1 MSDSDVAD
9 QALSGREDVSSS
21 SSRPQEEVMSQDVDP
36 TPTPTAD
43 PNEDALGND
52 ETPNHENSEEPQQEN
67 HERDQEEPEDDE
79 EGFKPFDPN
88 ASMNVSNIVNTQMND
103 TMGSIISS
111 ANALQGI
118 NGNDSPNVIQDVEA
132 LREEENRK
140 KREEHLK
147 MKIRQLKDEEQSYSK
162 INLTNINA
170 NWLYLMRESKL
181 KELKDTIQIQAQ
193 DHDRLVDRKNA
204 TIQLMYR
211 ELDESEEQ
219 YRSALRT
226 HMQHIEE
233 LLQLQDQ
240 RLTILHQEFNN
251 DLYLLKKEY
260 EEEMEELR
268 IKHEE
273 EMREWAEITKEME
286 KREEKTNEIMEMD
299 FAQTKEKV
307 KNRYQEELIQM
318 VGNMNDK
325 IEEYRRITKQENND
339 HYESMNQ
346 KYKDYIILRERDSSY
361 IEIIKNQTYQIKMKE
376 EALAHWK
383 AKWLNNLR
391 ECEDRN
397 NKLIKEKD
405 QLSQHFKDLKKKMNA
420 FRDSEKKRLTELVK
434 MSKDTIDSLNEKL
447 DKASRILKLSEVN
460 RRYETERERLIPF
473 ETELESSVAL
483 ASVAESAMEDV
494 MEGEEKNFTE
504 SEWQQLDRFY
514 KRYNKV
520 LLDNLALEQEKEHL
534 VDQNKK
540 LRDMLK
546 QYLDGITVNE
556 DVLNS
561 RNPLLIV
568 DPLIKG
574 RSNEA
579 GAKELVVV
587 SATSRQ
593 AEKVKI
599 GN

>member
-1 MSDSDVAD
+1 
-9 QALSGREDVSSS
+9 
-21 SSRPQEEVMSQDVDP
+21 
-36 TPTPTAD
+36 
-43 PNEDALGND
+43 
-52 ETPNHENSEEPQQEN
+52 
-67 HERDQEEPEDDE
+67 
-79 EGFKPFDPN
+79 
-88 ASMNVSNIVNTQMND
+88 
-103 TMGSIISS
+103 
-111 ANALQGI
+111 
-118 NGNDSPNVIQDVEA
+118 
-132 LREEENRK
+132 EEENRQ
-140 KREEHLK
+140 KREEHLRQR
-147 MKIRQLKDEEQSYSK
+147 IRELKEEEQSYSK
-162 INLTNINA
+162 INMTNINA

-181 KELKDTIQIQAQ
+181 KELKDSIQIQAQ

-260 EEEMEELR
+260 EEETQELR
-268 IKHEE
+268 QKHKQ
-273 EMREWAEITKEME
+273 EMQEWEEITKEME
-286 KREEKTNEIMEMD
+286 KREEKTNETMELD
-299 FAQTKEKV
+299 FAQTKEKI

-325 IEEYRRITKQENND
+325 IEEYRKITKQENND

-361 IEIIKNQTYQIKMKE
+361 IEIIKTQTYQIKMKE

-391 ECEDRN
+391 ECEERN

-405 QLSQHFKDLKKKMNA
+405 QLAQHFKELKKKMNS
-420 FRDSEKKRLTELVK
+420 FRESEKKRLTELVK
-434 MSKDTIDSLNEKL
+434 MSTETKEALKEKL
-447 DKASRILKLSEVN
+447 EKASRILKLSEVN
-460 RRYETERERLIPF
+460 RRYETERERLLPF
-473 ETELESSVAL
+473 ESDMENHVGLV
-483 ASVAESAMEDV
+483 SVAESSIEESNVDV
-494 MEGEEKNFTE
+494 DEKNFSE
-504 SEWQQLDRFY
+504 SEWQQLNRFY

-520 LLDNLALEQEKEHL
+520 LLDNLALDQEKEHL

-546 QYLDGITVNE
+546 QYLDGISVNE
-556 DVLNS
+556 DVLNN

-568 DPLIKG
+568 
-574 RSNEA
+574 
-579 GAKELVVV
+579 
-587 SATSRQ
+587 
-593 AEKVKI
+593 
-599 GN
+599 

>member
-1 MSDSDVAD
+1 MSESYEGDPQVISA
-9 QALSGREDVSSS
+9 SREEVSSS
-21 SSRPQEEVMSQDVDP
+21 SSPPQEDDVVDP
-36 TPTPTAD
+36 TPTPPTTAGD
-43 PNEDALGND
+43 DNEAGEAANA
-52 ETPNHENSEEPQQEN
+52 EEAQHENHALQQE
-67 HERDQEEPEDDE
+67 EEPEDDE

-88 ASMNVSNIVNTQMND
+88 ASMNVSNIVNTQLND
-103 TMGSIISS
+103 TMGSFVSS

-118 NGNDSPNVIQDVEA
+118 NDNNDTPNVIQDVEA

-181 KELKDTIQIQAQ
+181 KELKETIQIQAQ

-273 EMREWAEITKEME
+273 EMKEWAEITKEME
-286 KREEKTNEIMEMD
+286 KREEKTNELMEMD
-299 FAQTKEKV
+299 FVQTKEKV

-405 QLSQHFKDLKKKMNA
+405 QLSQHFKELKKKMNA
-420 FRDSEKKRLTELVK
+420 FRESEKKRLTELVK
-434 MSKDTIDSLNEKL
+434 MSKETIDSLNEKL
-447 DKASRILKLSEVN
+447 EKASRILKLSEVN

-473 ETELESSVAL
+473 ETELESTTAL
-483 ASVAESAMEDV
+483 ASVAESAMEDL
-494 MEGEEKNFTE
+494 MDGEEKKFTE

-514 KRYNKV
+514 KRFNKV

-574 RSNEA
+574 RSHEP

-593 AEKVKI
+593 TEKVKI